1 MHGHRRLLVGLCV
14 LFLSVG
20 WHTIQ
25 VPAQSTAPAAQS
37 GAQIVDA
44 IRFREIGP
52 TAQGGRY
59 VEFAVVE
66 SNPRIFYAA
75 TATGGLWKTV
85 NNGISFTP
93 VFDDQPDFALGAVAV
108 AQSRPDVVYVGTGE
122 SNNSRSTYDG
132 NGVYKSMDAGK
143 TWTKAG
149 LPNAGRIGRI
159 VVHPKNPDIVL
170 VAASGRLYSENP
182 DRGVFRSTD
191 GGKMWTKTLDHKVD
205 GREIGAIDIAMDPAN
220 PNVLYA
226 STYDKV
232 RRPWTFGEG
241 GPGSALFKSTD
252 GGTTWRQLTSG
263 LPTGMLGRIGI
274 SIARSDPKTVYAVVE
289 NANSRTVPPEE
300 RRKRLAQG
308 FGDGS
313 IGDELYRSD
322 DAGATWRK
330 VAPPETTTA
339 PATSPDEGRHRHQ
352 QPLRRKAA
360 ALLRREPQS
369 LQPRRAVGAADGRA
383 AIRPTGMARSAL
395 TQRTRSTCM
404 C

>member
-25 VPAQSTAPAAQS
+25 VPAQGTAPAAQS

-182 DRGVFRSTD
+182 DRGVYRSTD
-191 GGKMWTKTLDHKVD
+191 GGKTWTKTLDHKVD

-252 GGTTWRQLTSG
+252 GGTHLA
-263 LPTGMLGRIGI
+263 PTDQRA
-274 SIARSDPKTVYAVVE
+274 SDRNARP
-289 NANSRTVPPEE
+289 
-300 RRKRLAQG
+300 
-308 FGDGS
+308 
-313 IGDELYRSD
+313 
-322 DAGATWRK
+322 
-330 VAPPETTTA
+330 
-339 PATSPDEGRHRHQ
+339 HRH
-352 QPLRRKAA
+352 LHR
-360 ALLRREPQS
+360 
-369 LQPRRAVGAADGRA
+369 
-383 AIRPTGMARSAL
+383 
-395 TQRTRSTCM
+395 TQRSEDGLRSRGKRELPNGSARGAPQASGAGIW
-404 C
+404 